1 MKTKSDLMTNFA
13 RFLILL
19 ISSTYFVSCGSTP
32 EELQTKYKDEVIAVS
47 GISFDKKDL
56 NSFYSEIGKGVTTNQ
71 FLKSFGKSKDEVREI
86 KKADIIV
93 DMSAGMNIGI
103 DKSYSIISTIVKRFD
118 PSHKADYKYYHVDDE
133 DKVLPIEGLNSLAD
147 AALLQNPENY
157 KKSYSKIKSAFES
170 ASKSSDK
177 ITVVITDF
185 LLDEGIKSDR
195 RLKNGKFIKEETADN
210 STWARKYFTEWFN
223 NGNQLLIYPFGYT
236 AANYYN
242 KNESKYIYYIF
253 FIPNNCSNKDLN
265 DLKADLGS
273 MVKDPILIAPSAI
286 NIKISEDQLNDC
298 VEGYNKIKN
307 NKKPSKIFLDLNT
320 QVISLSHPSL
330 FQNKFSD
337 KSISCPVKIENFSP
351 YKIKVQTSSFDIS
364 KVYYNALRLNE
375 DDWIKSNTNF
385 NSNEIVSNN
394 DIESLNDG
402 DSLISFKLAPKV
414 VAENYLSAY
423 KGYAKIL
430 ASRIS
435 VSDLQTKD
443 IDNRLTWEFESK
455 FGTMINN
462 SFKESIQLSLDDYR
476 STVIKNTNDK
486 ATLGSLILTLHD
498 K

>member
-1 MKTKSDLMTNFA
+1 MDFMTKFA
-13 RFLILL
+13 GYLLLL
-19 ISSTYFVSCGSTP
+19 ISSTYFASCGSTP

-56 NSFYSEIGKGVTTNQ
+56 NSFYSEMGKGVTSNQ
-71 FLKSFGKSKDEVREI
+71 FLKSFGKKVDEVKEV

-103 DKSYSIISTIVKRFD
+103 DKSYSIISAIVKRFD
-118 PSHKADYKYYHVDDE
+118 PSHKTDYKYYHVDDE

-157 KKSYSKIKSAFES
+157 KKSYSKIKFAFES

-265 DLKADLGS
+265 DLKVDLGS
-273 MVKDPILIAPSAI
+273 VVKDPILIAPSSI
-286 NIKISEDQLNDC
+286 NIKISEDQLTNC
-298 VEGYNKIKN
+298 VEGYNNIKN
-307 NKKPSKIFLDLNT
+307 NKKASKIFSDLNT
-320 QVISLSHPSL
+320 QIISLSHPSL
-330 FQNKFSD
+330 VQNKFSN
-337 KSISCPVKIENFSP
+337 KSISCPVKIENLSP
-351 YKIKVQTSSFDIS
+351 YIIKVQTNSFDIS
-364 KVYYNALRLNE
+364 KVYYNALKYSEE
-375 DDWIKSNTNF
+375 DWLKSNINF
-385 NSNEIVSNN
+385 TSNEIISNT
-394 DIESLNDG
+394 DIENQKEG
-402 DSLISFKLAPKV
+402 DSLISFKLATKV
-414 VAENYLSAY
+414 VTENYLSAY
-423 KGYAKIL
+423 KGYGKIL
-430 ASRIS
+430 ASRIFI
-435 VSDLQTKD
+435 SDLQTKA
-443 IDNRLTWEFESK
+443 IDNRLSWEFESK
-455 FGTMINN
+455 YGTMVNN
-462 SFKESIQLSLDDYR
+462 SFKESIQLSLDDFK
-476 STVIKNTNDK
+476 STVSKNSNDK
-486 ATLGSLILTLHD
+486 ATLGSIILTLHD